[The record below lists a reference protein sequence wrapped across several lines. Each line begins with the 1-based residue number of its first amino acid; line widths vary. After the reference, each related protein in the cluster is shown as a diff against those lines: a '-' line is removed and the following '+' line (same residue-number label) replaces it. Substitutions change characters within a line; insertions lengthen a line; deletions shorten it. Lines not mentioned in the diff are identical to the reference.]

1 MWNRRPF
8 ITFRISC
15 DVEKAK
21 NKLQYCC
28 PSGHGHGL
36 QELDL
41 QASTLRKARKLLC
54 RSYIS
59 LGPNAAWHVNGY
71 DKLKPYGLPIRDCG
85 DGFSRRIL
93 CLKVC
98 KNNND
103 SVIQAS
109 FSSMQWKKTDCDQCW
124 GKRLWPGCLTVPFIR
139 WNGCTS
145 LLIFTCQ
152 SAHPKLVVT

>member
-1 MWNRRPF
+1 M
-8 ITFRISC
+8 
-15 DVEKAK
+15 EKAK

-124 GKRLWPGCLTVPFIR
+124 GKETVAWLPYGAFYPVRQLHIVAHFHMPIS
-139 WNGCTS
+139 TS
-145 LLIFTCQ
+145 KIGGHIVKGASLRG
-152 SAHPKLVVT
+152 S